1 MDDFARAKATLAS
14 RGRDGATLA
23 ARLENSEG
31 YVCKVAVETPGENDL
46 AAFKARQVKFLR
58 TKCGLWFCP
67 LV

>member
-46 AAFKARQVKFLR
+46 AAFK
-58 TKCGLWFCP
+58 
-67 LV
+67 